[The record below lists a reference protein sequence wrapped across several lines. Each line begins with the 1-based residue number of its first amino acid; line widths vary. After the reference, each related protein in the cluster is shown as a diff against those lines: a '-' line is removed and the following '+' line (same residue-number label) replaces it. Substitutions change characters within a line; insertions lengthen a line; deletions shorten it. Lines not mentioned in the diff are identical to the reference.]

1 MEAITLIQNE
11 YITVQYLPD
20 REVIY
25 HTIHQPFSGPLFR
38 EALLTGTAALI
49 KYKACKWLSDDRNN
63 GPLSHDDTEWCVQ
76 VWHAQAIAA
85 GWKYWAV
92 VVPPAV
98 AAAGSLVPIIDSL
111 FERGLR
117 MMVFTTLEQANAW
130 LDQMQQP
137 KQAQV
142 G

>member
-1 MEAITLIQNE
+1 
-11 YITVQYLPD
+11 
-20 REVIY
+20 
-25 HTIHQPFSGPLFR
+25 
-38 EALLTGTAALI
+38 
-49 KYKACKWLSDDRNN
+49 
-63 GPLSHDDTEWCVQ
+63 
-76 VWHAQAIAA
+76 
-85 GWKYWAV
+85 V